1 MFKHSTYKL
10 FFFAALLGAGLTLC
24 SGCSKATAA
33 PTLDAL
39 HVAGTNLVGTNNQSV
54 VLHGMSTHGLQWFG
68 QFANAGAF
76 TDLKKRGANVIRLA
90 MYTDE
95 GGYLSNAGLKEK
107 VFSAADAALA
117 QNLYVIIDWHILHD
131 GNPRTHQQEAVN
143 FFKEAARRF
152 GSNPGVLYEICNEP
166 NGNISWSNDVK
177 PYALAVI
184 PAIRASAPQSVI
196 LVGSTTWSQD
206 VDIAAQDPL
215 PFDNIMY
222 TCHFYAGTHGK
233 WLQDKIDTARSRG
246 AAIFISEW
254 GTSAADGNG
263 GVFLDNA
270 SQWLNFLA
278 ARNLS
283 WCNWSL
289 CDKAESSAALNPGA
303 DPNGGWADSN
313 LSPSGKF
320 VFARF

>member
-1 MFKHSTYKL
+1 MRTHINFKL
-10 FFFAALLGAGLTLC
+10 IILAALLTAGLTLLN
-24 SGCSKATAA
+24 GCGKATAA
-33 PTLDAL
+33 PAFGAL
-39 HVAGTNLVGTNNQSV
+39 HVAGTNLVGANNQPA

-76 TDLKKRGANVIRLA
+76 ADLKKRGANVIRLA

-95 GGYLSNAGLKEK
+95 NGYLSNPGLKEK

-117 QNLYVIIDWHILHD
+117 QDLYVIIDWHILHD
-131 GNPRTHQQEAVN
+131 NNPRTHQQEAVN
-143 FFKEAARRF
+143 FFSEAARRY

-166 NGNISWSNDVK
+166 NGSISWSGDVK

-184 PAIRASAPQSVI
+184 PAIRASAPQAVI

-206 VDIAAQDPL
+206 VDLAAQDPL
-215 PFDNIMY
+215 PFSNIMY

-233 WLQDKIDTARSRG
+233 WLQDKIDAARNRG

-263 GVFLDNA
+263 GVFLDSA

-289 CDKAESSAALNPGA
+289 CDKSESSAALNPGA
-303 DPNGGWADSN
+303 NPNGGWTEGN

-320 VFARF
+320 VFAHF

>member
-1 MFKHSTYKL
+1 MFKHSNFKL
-10 FFFAALLGAGLTLC
+10 FFVAALLTAGLTIL
-24 SGCSKATAA
+24 SGCGKATAA

-39 HVAGTNLVGTNNQSV
+39 HVAGTNLVGTNNQPV

-76 TDLKKRGANVIRLA
+76 ADLKKRGANVIRLA

-143 FFKEAARRF
+143 FFTEAARRF

-215 PFDNIMY
+215 PFSNIMY

-233 WLQDKIDTARSRG
+233 WLQDKIDAARSRG

-263 GVFLDNA
+263 GIFLDNA
-270 SQWLNFLA
+270 GQWLNFLA

-303 DPNGGWADSN
+303 DPNGGWTDSN
-313 LSPSGKF
+313 LSSSGKF